1 MKITLLLD
9 LDDTLLDTHTEMFL
23 PAYYKALA
31 EYLRPEIDPAVLLP
45 ALMSGI
51 GLMLANS
58 DPTLTLQQVF
68 EADFYSRIGIPREQL
83 SDSIDRFYAAVFPT
97 LGSGT
102 KTRPGARELVEWALS
117 RGHQVALAT
126 DPVFPR
132 VATLERVRW
141 AGLEPH
147 QFDLISTYETFHFTK
162 NQPAYFA
169 EFLGRLGWPDRPVL
183 MAGNDIQRDL
193 LPARSLGLATYHV
206 NGAAGVEIQDVR
218 QMLNAA
224 TDYME
229 GDLPT
234 LRSWLASADLEPYVP
249 AFSRKDAVFAMLRA
263 TPAVLHGLTAEL
275 SRLEWATEPSRE
287 DWAMVELVCHL
298 RDTEREV
305 HHAQISAL
313 LGEHDPFV
321 PRPDAAVWAKQRKY
335 LDEDGP
341 AAVQELAIARLET
354 LHSLADLPDSIW
366 SKPAR
371 HAIFGPTNFGEV
383 VGFMADH
390 DRMHLQQAWN
400 TLAALTQQAHR
411 N

>member
-9 LDDTLLDTHTEMFL
+9 LDDTLLDTNIEMFL
-23 PAYYKALA
+23 PAYYEALA
-31 EYLRPEIDPAVLLP
+31 EYLRPEVDPAILTP

-51 GLMLANS
+51 GVMLANS
-58 DPTLTLQQVF
+58 DPALTLQQVF
-68 EADFYSRIGIPREQL
+68 EANFYPRIGVPREQL
-83 SDSIDRFYAAVFPT
+83 RDSIDRFYATVFPT
-97 LGSGT
+97 LGAAT
-102 KTRPGARELVEWALS
+102 MRRPGARELVEWALS
-117 RGHQVALAT
+117 NGHQVAIAT

-132 VATLERVRW
+132 QATLERVRW

-193 LPARSLGLATYHV
+193 LPARSLGLTTYHV
-206 NGAAGVEIQDVR
+206 NGAAGAEVQRAR
-218 QMLNAA
+218 QMLDAA
-224 TDYME
+224 TEQME

-234 LRSWLASADLEPYVP
+234 LRSWLAGADLEPYVP
-249 AFSRKDAVFAMLRA
+249 AFSRKDAAFAMLRA
-263 TPAVLHGLTAEL
+263 TPAVLHGLTAGL
-275 SRLEWATEPSRE
+275 SRLEWATEPSVE

-313 LGEHDPFV
+313 LAEQHPFV

-341 AAVQELAIARLET
+341 TAVQELAMARLET
-354 LHSLADLPDSIW
+354 LRSLADLPDSIW

-371 HAIFGPTNFGEV
+371 HAIFGRTNFGEV

-400 TLAALTQQAHR
+400 TLAALDRRAHR